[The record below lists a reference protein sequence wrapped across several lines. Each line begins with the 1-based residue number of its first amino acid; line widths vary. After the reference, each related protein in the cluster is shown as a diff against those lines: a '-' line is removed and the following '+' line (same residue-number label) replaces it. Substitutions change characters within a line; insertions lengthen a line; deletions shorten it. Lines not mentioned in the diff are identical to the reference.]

1 MHVLKK
7 RRYIPILLIL
17 IIVISIVFFFL
28 KKDVGDVSNVSRKVT
43 ASEVYSQKDINDAM
57 DAVVKYFRNHFEG
70 CKLTQLC
77 YKDST
82 SVTESGG
89 WAIQYNADQAIVL
102 LSTFD
107 VDAAGG
113 DGSFNPNE
121 TYSDWQ
127 WILVRNKGGAWE
139 VKTWGY

>member
-1 MHVLKK
+1 MKK

-17 IIVISIVFFFL
+17 IIAISIVFFFL
-28 KKDVGDVSNVSRKVT
+28 KKDVGNVSNVNRKVT
-43 ASEVYSQKDINDAM
+43 TSQVYSQEDINDAM

-82 SVTESGG
+82 SVTASGG
-89 WAIQYNADQAIVL
+89 WAIQYNADEAIVL

-127 WILVRNKGGAWE
+127 WILVRNKGGVWE